1 MRSMTPSSSPSM
13 SGGATRPAP
22 MPPGGFTRKASMQV
36 MSSPSNGPI
45 PSRPAAYVPL
55 SSVNGSS
62 MGSSMGSSTTLNS
75 LGMSNSGSVNV
86 SALANEFNNRLDGA
100 RSKSIS
106 MPRPGQFSAV
116 ASDSALTNGLAS
128 AAAAAAYNA
137 A

>member
-13 SGGATRPAP
+13 SGGGATRPAP

-36 MSSPSNGPI
+36 MSSPSSSNGPI

-62 MGSSMGSSTTLNS
+62 MGSSTTLNS
-75 LGMSNSGSVNV
+75 LGMSNSGSINVN
-86 SALANEFNNRLDGA
+86 ALANEFNNRFDGM

-106 MPRPGQFSAV
+106 MPRPGQFGAV
-116 ASDSALTNGLAS
+116 ASESALTNGLGS
-128 AAAAAAYNA
+128 TAAAAYNA

>member
-1 MRSMTPSSSPSM
+1 MTPSSSPSM

-62 MGSSMGSSTTLNS
+62 MGSSTTLNS

-86 SALANEFNNRLDGA
+86 NALASEFNNRLDGM

-106 MPRPGQFSAV
+106 MPRPGQFGAV
-116 ASDSALTNGLAS
+116 ASESALTNGLGS
-128 AAAAAAYNA
+128 TAAAAYNVA
-137 A
+137 